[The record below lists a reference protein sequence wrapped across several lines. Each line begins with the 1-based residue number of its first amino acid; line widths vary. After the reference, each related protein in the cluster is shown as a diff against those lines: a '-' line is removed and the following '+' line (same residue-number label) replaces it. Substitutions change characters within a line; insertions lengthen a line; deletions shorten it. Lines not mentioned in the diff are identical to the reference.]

1 VHEIDLD
8 AYFARIGYSGFSSPT
23 LETLRHLAVLHPTS
37 IAFENLD
44 PLMKRPV
51 RLDLPSLEQK
61 LVNELRGGYC
71 YEHNTLFEAVLRQLG
86 FLVSSHAARVQWNA
100 SDGQVRARTHMV
112 LRVDL
117 PEGPHIADTGFGLLT
132 LTAPLRLQADVEQA
146 TPHGLHRFVR
156 VGEDYEL
163 EVKLVNGWAP
173 IYQLSLHEQAP
184 ADWEVANWFTS
195 THPRSIFTNSLM
207 AARPA
212 GDLRYALLNYTLKIY
227 HPDGNIDRHT
237 VGTLPELASTLE
249 NYFRILLPNG
259 HDEIFLGL
267 MNR

>member
-1 VHEIDLD
+1 VHEIDLE
-8 AYFARIGYSGFSSPT
+8 AYFARIGYSGSGSPT

-132 LTAPLRLQADVEQA
+132 LTAPLRLQADVVE
-146 TPHGLHRFVR
+146 
-156 VGEDYEL
+156 
-163 EVKLVNGWAP
+163 
-173 IYQLSLHEQAP
+173 S
-184 ADWEVANWFTS
+184 
-195 THPRSIFTNSLM
+195 
-207 AARPA
+207 RP
-212 GDLRYALLNYTLKIY
+212 
-227 HPDGNIDRHT
+227 
-237 VGTLPELASTLE
+237 
-249 NYFRILLPNG
+249 
-259 HDEIFLGL
+259 
-267 MNR
+267 